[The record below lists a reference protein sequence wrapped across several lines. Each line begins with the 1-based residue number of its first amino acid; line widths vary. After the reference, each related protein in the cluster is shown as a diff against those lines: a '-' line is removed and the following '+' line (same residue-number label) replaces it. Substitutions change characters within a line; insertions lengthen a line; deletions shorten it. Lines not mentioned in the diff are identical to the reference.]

1 MNIHEYH
8 MTDYYRQD
16 RLRDA
21 EKMRYARQLQ
31 AENPS
36 PSWLE
41 RFRRK

>member
-21 EKMRYARQLQ
+21 ETMRLARQLQ
-31 AENPS
+31 SGDAS
-36 PSWLE
+36 PSWLQ
-41 RFRRK
+41 RFRRR